1 VLPPVNLHVTLA
13 FLGMRDADRV
23 DGIAAATRDAAKGLP
38 VPRLGATGL
47 AGVPP
52 RRPRL
57 FAAELDDEE
66 ARAAAL
72 AAAVGQAL
80 AAEGFYEPEERAFW
94 PHVTLARVRRGQR
107 PEQAR
112 GRDMPAGAFD
122 TPDVVL
128 YRSVPGGGG
137 ARYEPLATE
146 RLRPVT

>member
-1 VLPPVNLHVTLA
+1 MLPPVNLHVTLA

-23 DGIAAATRDAAKGLP
+23 DAIAAATRDAVKGLP
-38 VPRLGATGL
+38 VPRLRATGL
-47 AGVPP
+47 TGVPP

-66 ARAAAL
+66 ARAAAR
-72 AAAVGQAL
+72 AAAVGQTL

-107 PEQAR
+107 PRQAR
-112 GRDMPAGAFD
+112 DADLAASAFD
-122 TPDVVL
+122 TPDVTL

-137 ARYEPLATE
+137 ARYEALATE